1 VLTVARAQAA
11 HHHADGV
18 NWAVDGDV
26 LVGLLRS
33 DVAVTAAD
41 QHGPLV
47 WNADLLVPG
56 LSNLW
61 RVLMAVPAARA
72 VGRQPK
78 FLAQAGAVLSGL
90 LLATRRGRRRGP
102 SLMRRLAFS
111 PVNTA
116 AGTALLVGWG
126 GAIRVAT
133 VPSPAPR
140 ARVPWHA
147 LTGVEA
153 LSRLEGAPR
162 RTQTALSRAAGTAS
176 EIVHTVTRSPV
187 MTPAWWSIR
196 LLSAVRAELN
206 DPFTPILAVGAA
218 ASAIVGS
225 TVMLRW

>member
-1 VLTVARAQAA
+1 MTELDAEQIQQLIPHR
-11 HHHADGV
+11 
-18 NWAVDGDV
+18 
-26 LVGLLRS
+26 
-33 DVAVTAAD
+33 
-41 QHGPLV
+41 PPF
-47 WNADLLVPG
+47 LLVDQVLEIEPG
-56 LSNLW
+56 RRIVGEK
-61 RVLMAVPAARA
+61 RVSLEHDDFLRGHFPEYPVMPGVLIVEA
-72 VGRQPK
+72 
-78 FLAQAGAVLSGL
+78 LAQAGAVLSGL

-111 PVNTA
+111 PVNTT